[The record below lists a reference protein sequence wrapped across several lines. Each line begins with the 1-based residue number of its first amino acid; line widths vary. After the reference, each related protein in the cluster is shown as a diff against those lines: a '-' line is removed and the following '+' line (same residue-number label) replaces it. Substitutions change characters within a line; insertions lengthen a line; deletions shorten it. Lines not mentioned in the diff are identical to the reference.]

1 MSEADLAWADLLPDR
16 PRDHEH
22 PRPFP
27 VNLGLAE
34 KPRFTHGRSP
44 SVFAFG
50 LSQDLQRRLMLGRRR
65 LEIGYGRPIREI
77 MA

>member
-22 PRPFP
+22 PVPFS

-44 SVFAFG
+44 SEY
-50 LSQDLQRRLMLGRRR
+50 STDYLGKGSAR
-65 LEIGYGRPIREI
+65 
-77 MA
+77 

>member
-22 PRPFP
+22 LVPFP

-34 KPRFTHGRSP
+34 KPRFTHGRSL

-50 LSQDLQRRLMLGRRR
+50 VSQNLQRRLMLGRRR